1 MPQDRSRKIFIYFF
15 LFLLIGT
22 LNNKNLINLNI
33 IKLNKIK
40 VIGLDEED
48 TVELNNNLDLL
59 RLNNLLFIDKNKVIE
74 IINSNNLIESYSVFK
89 KYPST
94 IELRIDK
101 TRFLA
106 KIKKEDGDFYLGS
119 NGKLIKALDNNIS
132 LPLIFGNF
140 KIKNFFELK
149 KAIDKSNF
157 DYDKI
162 NNFYFFKSGR
172 WDIETVSG
180 LLIRL
185 PRNDNQKFLDLAVKI
200 LEDDQNIINEL
211 DLRQHNQIIING
223 N

>member
-59 RLNNLLFIDKNKVIE
+59 KLNNLLFIDKNKVIE

-132 LPLIFGNF
+132 LPL
-140 KIKNFFELK
+140 
-149 KAIDKSNF
+149 
-157 DYDKI
+157 
-162 NNFYFFKSGR
+162 
-172 WDIETVSG
+172 
-180 LLIRL
+180 
-185 PRNDNQKFLDLAVKI
+185 
-200 LEDDQNIINEL
+200 NIW
-211 DLRQHNQIIING
+211 
-223 N
+223 